1 MTMNLRDNF
10 PQSVVNALRQRVHS
24 FCSNPECR
32 RQTMG
37 PHSDSSKAVVTGI
50 AAHITAA
57 GPNGPRYEP
66 TLTSEKR
73 KSAANGIWLCSICAK
88 KIDSDEARY
97 PVSRLLEWKRQAEKF
112 ADDEMGSPR
121 PVVTAPAQADYE
133 CPHCTTAFLRR
144 QFVCLGCRGQIL
156 WGATIEERKTAA
168 LFGAVISGFGLI
180 SICSKLNV
188 QLINLTSGLP
198 GMIPFGLSAIAVGG
212 CSILGIYVAEHLR
225 KGKPPRVIV
234 SRLA

>member
-1 MTMNLRDNF
+1 MNSRDNF
-10 PQSVVNALRQRVHS
+10 PPSVVNALRQRVHS
-24 FCSNPECR
+24 FCSNPTCR

-37 PHSDSSKAVVTGI
+37 PHTDSSKVVVTGI

-57 GPNGPRYEP
+57 SPNGPRYEP
-66 TLTSEKR
+66 TLTSETR

-97 PVSRLLEWKRQAEKF
+97 PVNLLLEWKCQAEKF
-112 ADDEMGSPR
+112 ADEEMGSPR
-121 PVVTAPAQADYE
+121 PVVTAPTQSDYT
-133 CPHCTTAFLRR
+133 CPHCTTGFSKK

-156 WGATIEERKTAA
+156 WGATIEERKAAA
-168 LFGAVISGFGLI
+168 LFGALISGFVMI
-180 SICSKLNV
+180 SICGKLNI

-198 GMIPFGLSAIAVGG
+198 GMIPLWLAMMVIGG
-212 CSILGIYVAEHLR
+212 CGIFGIYVAERLR

-234 SRLA
+234 SRLV

>member
-1 MTMNLRDNF
+1 MHSRDNF
-10 PQSVVNALRQRVHS
+10 SPSVVNALRQRVHS
-24 FCSNPECR
+24 FCSNPKCR

-37 PHSDSSKAVVTGI
+37 PHSDLSKVVITGI

-57 GPNGPRYEP
+57 SPNGPRYEP

-73 KSAANGIWLCSICAK
+73 KAAANGIWLCSICAK
-88 KIDSDEARY
+88 KIDSDEVRY
-97 PVSRLLEWKRQAEKF
+97 PVSLLEEWKRQAEKF

-121 PVVTAPAQADYE
+121 PAVTTPAQSDYT
-133 CPHCTTAFLRR
+133 CPHCTTGFREK

-156 WGATIEERKTAA
+156 WGATIEERRAAA
-168 LFGAVISGFGLI
+168 LFCALVSGFALM
-180 SICSKLNV
+180 SIYSRLNI

-198 GMIPFGLSAIAVGG
+198 GMIPFALSMLAVGG
-212 CSILGIYVAEHLR
+212 SGIFGIYVAERLR
-225 KGKPPRVIV
+225 EGKPPRVIV